1 MNHPLSSPSGLSYP
15 SRDLPPRTVHGP
27 ASRDVG
33 LSRPV
38 LPTFSLSAISLL
50 AIAACA
56 SPPVPSAPDPATDPV
71 KAEIRQ
77 MYLDLSARDWEKF
90 GSHFTSN
97 AVVIFKTR
105 KGAATVMSMK
115 EVDTT
120 TRKAVE
126 GKPVYGEEC
135 DSLDVR
141 VHRDLAHAW
150 SHFRAKLGTTEK
162 VATWSGI
169 DAYTLLRV
177 DGVWKIAAIAIS
189 EDE

>member
-1 MNHPLSSPSGLSYP
+1 MNRPSPTVS
-15 SRDLPPRTVHGP
+15 PR
-27 ASRDVG
+27 
-33 LSRPV
+33 
-38 LPTFSLSAISLL
+38 FSLSAASLL
-50 AIAACA
+50 LAACA
-56 SPPVPSAPDPATDPV
+56 APPAPLPAPDPATEAV

-77 MYLDLSARDWEKF
+77 MYVDLSARDWEKF
-90 GSHFTSN
+90 GAHFAAD

-105 KGAATVMSMK
+105 KGAVKVMTMK
-115 EVDTT
+115 EFDAM
-120 TRKAVE
+120 TRKGVE
-126 GKPVYGEEC
+126 GKPIYGEEC

-150 SHFRAKLGTTEK
+150 SHFRAKLGTAEN

-177 DGVWKIAAIAIS
+177 DGAWKITAIAIS